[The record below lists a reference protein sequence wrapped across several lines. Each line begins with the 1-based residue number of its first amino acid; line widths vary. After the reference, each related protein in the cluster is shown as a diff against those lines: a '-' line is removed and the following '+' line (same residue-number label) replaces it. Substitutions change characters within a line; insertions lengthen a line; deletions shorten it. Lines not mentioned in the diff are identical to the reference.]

1 MPRKPLAQSRE
12 LPIIL
17 GAVGTIPR
25 RSPVCAGKRRKVQTF
40 LKKPKSLNFWCAEVA
55 PHTSLAEQ
63 VQQIKDRY
71 PTATIV
77 KEAASGAHERQ
88 VFDNLCKSLQAGDTL
103 VVCKMDRFCRSAKE
117 GLQYVDL
124 LRDKGVAVH
133 ILNMGLLDNSPMGRL
148 VATMLLA
155 FAEFERAQIIERTQS
170 GRQAAM
176 AKPGFRD
183 GRPQKFTALQVK
195 HALGLLSEY
204 SYKQV
209 EAMTG
214 ISRSTLQRAKKK
226 VEVQQ

>member
-1 MPRKPLAQSRE
+1 
-12 LPIIL
+12 
-17 GAVGTIPR
+17 
-25 RSPVCAGKRRKVQTF
+25 
-40 LKKPKSLNFWCAEVA
+40 
-55 PHTSLAEQ
+55 
-63 VQQIKDRY
+63 
-71 PTATIV
+71 
-77 KEAASGAHERQ
+77 
-88 VFDNLCKSLQAGDTL
+88 
-103 VVCKMDRFCRSAKE
+103 
-117 GLQYVDL
+117 
-124 LRDKGVAVH
+124 
-133 ILNMGLLDNSPMGRL
+133 MGRL

-183 GRPQKFTALQVK
+183 GRPLKFTALQLE

-226 VEVQQ
+226 VEVEQ

>member
-1 MPRKPLAQSRE
+1 
-12 LPIIL
+12 
-17 GAVGTIPR
+17 
-25 RSPVCAGKRRKVQTF
+25 
-40 LKKPKSLNFWCAEVA
+40 
-55 PHTSLAEQ
+55 
-63 VQQIKDRY
+63 
-71 PTATIV
+71 
-77 KEAASGAHERQ
+77 
-88 VFDNLCKSLQAGDTL
+88 
-103 VVCKMDRFCRSAKE
+103 
-117 GLQYVDL
+117 
-124 LRDKGVAVH
+124 
-133 ILNMGLLDNSPMGRL
+133 MGRL

>member
-1 MPRKPLAQSRE
+1 MAWTASRCTD
-12 LPIIL
+12 PSTIISCPVSVSSTSW
-17 GAVGTIPR
+17 AV
-25 RSPVCAGKRRKVQTF
+25 
-40 LKKPKSLNFWCAEVA
+40 
-55 PHTSLAEQ
+55 
-63 VQQIKDRY
+63 
-71 PTATIV
+71 
-77 KEAASGAHERQ
+77 
-88 VFDNLCKSLQAGDTL
+88 
-103 VVCKMDRFCRSAKE
+103 RSASSTTH
-117 GLQYVDL
+117 L

-170 GRQAAM
+170 GRQAARS
-176 AKPGFRD
+176 KPGFRD
-183 GRPQKFTALQVK
+183 GRPQKFTALQVE